1 MLLSWQIIRLLWRQ
15 AERIHSTS
23 PRPSVPKVLV
33 AAVGQVRAGPTCPVS
48 DSRPEDSGGAT
59 YCEVN
64 YPTTTHREKS
74 HSMNLVN
81 WREKKVCIHRS
92 TKFNSF
98 SVSLWRGGA
107 MFAFSYCPSSWS
119 VDSSSDQTETVYW
132 LFKTFTSSDRK
143 YVEHNCWLVTPLIL
157 RIKNE
162 QNLA

>member
-1 MLLSWQIIRLLWRQ
+1 MTIWEDVIELTDNSSIVTPGR
-15 AERIHSTS
+15 EIHSTS
-23 PRPSVPKVLV
+23 PRPWVPKVLV

-48 DSRPEDSGGAT
+48 DSRPEESGGAT
-59 YCEVN
+59 SCELN
-64 YPTTTHREKS
+64 YPANTMREKS
-74 HSMNLVN
+74 NSMNLVN

-132 LFKTFTSSDRK
+132 LFKTFTSSDR
-143 YVEHNCWLVTPLIL
+143 NMWNTIADWLLL
-157 RIKNE
+157 WYWE
-162 QNLA
+162 